1 MSKSKL
7 PQPSPLSTPGITNY
21 PNHESLQAAAHST
34 YQIEKTLDCMNLRI
48 DDISKQKNSLTDNIH
63 ESKEREKSQE
73 NIMTHLQTWMPLKLA
88 QDKVQ

>member
-21 PNHESLQAAAHST
+21 PNHESLQAATHST

-63 ESKEREKSQE
+63 ESKEREKSGK
-73 NIMTHLQTWMPLKLA
+73 TL
-88 QDKVQ
+88 